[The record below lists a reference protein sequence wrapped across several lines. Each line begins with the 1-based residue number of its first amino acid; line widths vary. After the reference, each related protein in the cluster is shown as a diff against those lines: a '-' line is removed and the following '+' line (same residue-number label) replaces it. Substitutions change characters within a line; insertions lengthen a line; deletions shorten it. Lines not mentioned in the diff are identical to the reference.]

1 MQGLNNQAKE
11 IIKDASQRLTGV
23 KRREYQAKITL
34 AYFDGSAR
42 MAERELGWSR
52 KSVLKGLGEAKSG
65 FKCIDNYQ
73 GRGRKRTEDNL
84 PGLKEAIISLAEPM
98 TQADPAMKTSLTYT
112 RITSKSMREALIVEK
127 NYKNSELPT
136 EGTIGYI
143 LYRLGYNLKRVQKS
157 KPVKKIK
164 EIDDIFE
171 NTWHANS
178 QSDNDP
184 ESLRISIDA
193 KAKVNIGEF
202 SRNGKSRDQ
211 KAKKAADH
219 DMNPEDKLVPYGILD
234 AVSGFLTVFFV
245 LLLKQVIS

>member
-11 IIKDASQRLTGV
+11 IIKDASKRLTGV
-23 KRREYQAKITL
+23 KRREYQAKIVL
-34 AYFDGSAR
+34 EYFDGNAR
-42 MAERELGWSR
+42 KAERELGWYR

-73 GRGRKRTEDNL
+73 GRGKKRTEDKL

-112 RITSKSMREALIVEK
+112 RITAKSMREALIVEK
-127 NYKNSELPT
+127 NFKDADLPI
-136 EGTIGYI
+136 EGTIGDI
-143 LYRLGYNLKRVQKS
+143 MDRLGYNLKRVQKN

-164 EIDDIFE
+164 EVDDIFE
-171 NTWHANS
+171 NTWQANS
-178 QSDNDP
+178 QSDSDP

-193 KAKVNIGEF
+193 KAKVNIGKF

-211 KAKKAADH
+211 KAKKAIDH
-219 DMNPEDKLVPYGILD
+219 DMNPEAKLV
-234 AVSGFLTVFFV
+234 LTESWM
-245 LLLKQVIS
+245 LLADF

>member
-1 MQGLNNQAKE
+1 MQGLNTQAKE

-34 AYFDGSAR
+34 AHFNGSAR
-42 MAERELGWSR
+42 KAEREMGWSR
-52 KSVLKGLGEAKSG
+52 ESVLKGLGEAKSG
-65 FKCIDNYQ
+65 FKCIDNFQ
-73 GRGRKRTEDNL
+73 ERGRKRTEENL

-127 NYKNSELPT
+127 NYRDSDLPT
-136 EGTIGYI
+136 EGTIGDI
-143 LYRLGYNLKRVQKS
+143 MDRLGYNLKRVQKS

-164 EIDDIFE
+164 EVDDIFE
-171 NTWHANS
+171 NTWQANS
-178 QSDNDP
+178 QSDSDP

-202 SRNGKSRDQ
+202 SRKGKSRDPE
-211 KAKKAADH
+211 AKKAIDH
-219 DMNPEDKLVPYGILD
+219 DMNPEAKLVPYGILD
-234 AVSGFLTVFFV
+234 AVSGFLTFFFV
-245 LLLKQVIS
+245 LLLKQVIL